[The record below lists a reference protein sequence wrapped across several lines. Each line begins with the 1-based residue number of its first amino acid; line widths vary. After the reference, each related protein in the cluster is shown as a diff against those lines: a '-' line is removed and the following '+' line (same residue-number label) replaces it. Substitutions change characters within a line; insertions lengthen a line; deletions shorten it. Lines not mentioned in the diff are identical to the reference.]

1 MATPTARIFVYRLS
15 FESYLKDLNDEPSV
29 ESMKD
34 LAGELFDLI
43 DEKLSFQDGKGRP
56 VEADNLTKFGKEMLY
71 FRNGEAVAKNIECRK
86 VA

>member
-34 LAGELFDLI
+34 LADELFDLI

-56 VEADNLTKFGKEMLY
+56 VEADNLTKLVRRCSTLEWRSSRKEH
-71 FRNGEAVAKNIECRK
+71 
-86 VA
+86 